1 MNNTVKKVAV
11 YARVSSERQDT
22 DLSISAQ
29 LKALREYALRCG
41 HIVVR
46 EFVDEA
52 ESGRSAD
59 RPAFREM
66 ISMARRPSKPF
77 DLILVW
83 KYSRFARSREDSIV
97 YKTLLRKNE
106 VQVVSITEPFEDTP
120 TGRLLEAIIESLD
133 EFYSANLG
141 QEIIRGMRESASRGF
156 FLGARPPYGYRKIKL
171 RDGSKERPKLEVD
184 PHTAPTVTRIFQ
196 TLLRGSGLTE
206 IAKSLNREGIPAPKG
221 KQWNKTTLHKI
232 ATNEAFT
239 GTLVWG
245 VHSKNQEPI
254 RLENAWEAII
264 DREAFNKV
272 QELLKQRSPVMSHPR
287 RVVSPYL
294 LSGIARCGR
303 CGKALIASEAKGG
316 QFTYYVCGTLI
327 RQGAGSCDTPYLNAH
342 KFESLVIDK
351 IKEHILTEDNLRE
364 LVRLVNEEMD
374 AQASEYREQ
383 LDTIIRETDETN
395 RRLSRLYE
403 ALETGKLAMEDLA
416 PRIRELRERQKQ
428 LETSRLELETSLSD
442 RRVELADLGVVSEYV
457 ADLRNVLTY
466 SSLAEQRAF
475 IRSFVKEVKVTGTDA
490 LLTYTMPLPPQGI
503 TEERAGV
510 LNTVHY
516 GGRYCP
522 IRRTFSLAFSIP

>member
-1 MNNTVKKVAV
+1 MNDTTKRVAI
-11 YARVSSERQDT
+11 YARVSSERQDV
-22 DLSISAQ
+22 DLSLSAQ

-41 HIVVR
+41 YIAVR

-66 ISMARRPSKPF
+66 IATARRPSRPF

-97 YKTLLRKNE
+97 YKTLLRKNG
-106 VQVVSITEPFEDTP
+106 VQVISITEPFEDTP

-156 FLGARPPYGYRKIKL
+156 FLTARAPYGYRKIKVK
-171 RDGSKERPKLEVD
+171 DGGKERPKLEVD
-184 PHTAPTVTRIFQ
+184 PHTAPIVARIFQ
-196 TLLRGSGLTE
+196 MLLRDSGLTE
-206 IAKSLNREGIPAPKG
+206 ITKALNGEGIPAPKG
-221 KQWNKTTLHKI
+221 KRWNKTTLHKM
-232 ATNEAFT
+232 ATNETYT

-245 VHSKNQEPI
+245 IHSKSQEPI

-264 DREAFNKV
+264 DRETFNKV
-272 QELLKQRSPVMSHPR
+272 QELLKQRSPVIANPR

-327 RQGAGSCDTPYLNAH
+327 RQGAGSCDTPYLNAR
-342 KFESLVIDK
+342 KLESLVIDK
-351 IKEHILTEDNLRE
+351 IKEHILTEENLRE

-374 AQASEYREQ
+374 GQASEYQDR
-383 LDTIIRETDETN
+383 LDTVIRETDETN
-395 RRLSRLYE
+395 RRLSRLYD
-403 ALETGKLAMEDLA
+403 ALETGSLTLEDLA
-416 PRIRELRERQKQ
+416 PRIQELRQRQKQ
-428 LETSRLELETSLSD
+428 LETSRLELEANLSD
-442 RRVELADLGVVSEYV
+442 RRVELADLGLVSEYV
-457 ADLRNVLTY
+457 DDLRNVLTY
-466 SSLAEQRAF
+466 SSLAEQRSF
-475 IRSFVKEVKVTGTDA
+475 IRSFVKEVRVTGTDA

-503 TEERAGV
+503 TEERTGV

-516 GGRYCP
+516 GGAEVS
-522 IRRTFSLAFSIP
+522 IGRTFSTTFALV

>member
-1 MNNTVKKVAV
+1 MNDTAKKVAI
-11 YARVSSERQDT
+11 YARVSSDRQDT

-29 LKALREYALRCG
+29 LKALREYASRSG
-41 HIVVR
+41 HIAVR

-52 ESGRSAD
+52 ESGRTAD

-66 ISMARRPSKPF
+66 ISMARRLSKPF

-97 YKTLLRKNE
+97 YKTLLRKNG

-156 FLGARPPYGYRKIKL
+156 YLHSRPPYGYRKIKVK
-171 RDGSKERPKLEVD
+171 DGAKERPKLEVD
-184 PHTAPTVTRIFQ
+184 PNTSPIVARIFQ
-196 TLLRGSGLTE
+196 MLLRDSGLTE
-206 IAKSLNREGIPAPKG
+206 IAKLLNREGIPAPKG
-221 KQWNKTTLHKI
+221 KKWNKTTLHKI
-232 ATNEAFT
+232 ATNEAYT

-245 VHSKNQEPI
+245 IHGKSQEPI
-254 RLENAWEAII
+254 RVENVWSAIV
-264 DREAFNKV
+264 DRETFNRV

-294 LSGIARCGR
+294 LSGIVRCGR

-327 RQGAGSCDTPYLNAH
+327 RQGAGSCDTPYLNAP
-342 KFESLVIDK
+342 KFERLVIDK
-351 IKEHILTEDNLRE
+351 IKEHILTEENLRE

-374 AQASEYREQ
+374 AQASEYRDR
-383 LDTIIRETDETN
+383 LDTVIREIDETN
-395 RRLSRLYE
+395 HRLSRLYD
-403 ALETGKLAMEDLA
+403 ALETGSLTMEDLA
-416 PRIRELRERQKQ
+416 PRIRDLRQRQKQ

-442 RRVELADLGVVSEYV
+442 RRVELADLGLVTEYA
-457 ADLRNVLTY
+457 ADLRNALTY
-466 SSLAEQRAF
+466 SSLADQRAF

-503 TEERAGV
+503 TQEWAGV
-510 LNTVHY
+510 LNTVHSS
-516 GGRYCP
+516 GAVET
-522 IRRTFSLAFSIP
+522 RTIMHC

>member
-1 MNNTVKKVAV
+1 MNNTTKRAAI

-29 LKALREYALRCG
+29 LKALREYASRSG
-41 HIVVR
+41 YIAVR

-52 ESGRSAD
+52 ESGRTAD

-66 ISMARRPSKPF
+66 ISMARRLSKPF

-97 YKTLLRKNE
+97 YKTLLRKNG
-106 VQVVSITEPFEDTP
+106 VQVISITEPFEDTP

-156 FLGARPPYGYRKIKL
+156 FLTARPPYGYRKIKVK
-171 RDGSKERPKLEVD
+171 DGSKERPKLEVD
-184 PHTAPTVTRIFQ
+184 PNTAPIVVRIFQ
-196 TLLRGSGLTE
+196 MLLRGSGLTE
-206 IAKSLNREGIPAPKG
+206 ITKSLNGEGIPAPKG
-221 KQWNKTTLHKI
+221 KRWNKTTLHKM
-232 ATNEAFT
+232 ATNEAYT

-245 VHSKNQEPI
+245 VHSKSQEPI
-254 RLENAWEAII
+254 RLENTWEAII
-264 DREAFNKV
+264 DRATFNKV
-272 QELLKQRSPVMSHPR
+272 QELLKQRSPIMSHPR

-351 IKEHILTEDNLRE
+351 IKEHILTEENLRE
-364 LVRLVNEEMD
+364 LVRMVNEEMD
-374 AQASEYREQ
+374 AQASEFRDR
-383 LDTIIRETDETN
+383 LDTILQESDETN
-395 RRLSRLYE
+395 RRLGRLYE
-403 ALETGKLAMEDLA
+403 ALETGSLAMEDLA
-416 PRIRELRERQKQ
+416 PRIQELRQRQKQ
-428 LETSRLELETSLSD
+428 LEASRFEVEAALSD
-442 RRVELADLGVVSEYV
+442 RRVELTDLGLVTEYV
-457 ADLRNVLTY
+457 ADLRNILTY
-466 SSLAEQRAF
+466 SSLAEQRSF

-503 TEERAGV
+503 SQEWAGV

-516 GGRYCP
+516 GGG
-522 IRRTFSLAFSIP
+522 